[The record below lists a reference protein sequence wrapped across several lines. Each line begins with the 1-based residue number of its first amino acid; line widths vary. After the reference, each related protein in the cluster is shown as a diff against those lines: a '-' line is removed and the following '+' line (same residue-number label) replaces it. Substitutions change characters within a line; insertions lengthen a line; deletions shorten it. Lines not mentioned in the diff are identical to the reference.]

1 MKKLVSLMLAVI
13 MAIGISVPAFAEGAE
28 TVDVDN
34 TFDNF
39 TPGPGKQAP
48 DNWYDPYCYEED
60 GRINPYCLNKG
71 DYLSG
76 GAYYCPEYKRI
87 FTITSMG
94 RKTVAAHFEDVQ
106 NDDGTTTTYYYP
118 ERVVRYRP
126 YEVYLGTWTIIYEA
140 KSNNPDIVT
149 YDNYKGWYCPY
160 CGMYSYENYTG
171 QENYTSLS
179 AFYTHERV
187 FPVVYG
193 YWHDV
198 CNTFIASENLSD
210 NVAVGDNPF
219 SFMKDYVD
227 YTGCYEETDINT
239 MKLYRFLSEEQRNAD
254 YSFIFTET
262 EKDFGDGKDGRL
274 EDLKKDG
281 NGMYNE
287 WDSEDNPY
295 YEKKL
300 TFWEKIAA
308 FFNNI
313 AKFFNSIFNAIAG
326 IFK

>member
-60 GRINPYCLNKG
+60 GRINPYCLNRGG
-71 DYLSG
+71 DF
-76 GAYYCPEYKRI
+76 GAVAVYCPEYKRV
-87 FTITSMG
+87 FTVTDMG
-94 RKTVAAHFEDVQ
+94 RTQVDGRAKAYKPYYVYCPDWHILDVYG
-106 NDDGTTTTYYYP
+106 N
-118 ERVVRYRP
+118 VV
-126 YEVYLGTWTIIYEA
+126 ETDETQ
-140 KSNNPDIVT
+140 
-149 YDNYKGWYCPY
+149 WYCPY
-160 CGMYSYENYTG
+160 CGKYKYMNYTNEEEDRV
-171 QENYTSLS
+171 QS
-179 AFYTHERV
+179 AAYSHDGIESIA
-187 FPVVYG
+187 YG
-193 YWHDV
+193 YHCEKCDTFVASHLFANNDYEPNVFQFDTSYYSNFSSCQDRTDV
-198 CNTFIASENLSD
+198 NT
-210 NVAVGDNPF
+210 V
-219 SFMKDYVD
+219 
-227 YTGCYEETDINT
+227 
-239 MKLYRFLSEEQRNAD
+239 KLYRFLREEHRNSE

-262 EKDFGDGKDGRL
+262 EADFGDGKDGRV
-274 EDLKKDG
+274 EDLKKDKAG
-281 NGMYNE
+281 VYVE
-287 WDSEDNPY
+287 WESEDNPY

-300 TFWEKIAA
+300 TFWEKMAA